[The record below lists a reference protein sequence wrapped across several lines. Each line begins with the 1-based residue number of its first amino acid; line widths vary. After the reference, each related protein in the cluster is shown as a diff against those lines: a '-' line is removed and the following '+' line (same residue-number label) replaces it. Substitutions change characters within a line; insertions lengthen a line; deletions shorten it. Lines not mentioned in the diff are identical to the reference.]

1 VKGSSAVKPKKEQK
15 RSRRMPIYLG
25 RCGHCGVG
33 KDSENFKSRPS
44 GRQFDTSTWLLED
57 DSGRKLRFFA
67 LTNRNDR
74 VCNKCYDK
82 NIRLRQGAIQ
92 AIQTPYNA
100 AAPPRKRR
108 LDFVVE
114 NMDVP
119 KTPRAMIAKAITTPP
134 SVAIVERPRN
144 SRRRKIPRVD
154 DSDIEMDTPITIPR
168 MAGRSE
174 AAHIVAQ
181 EFAAQLPESITLS
194 SRSWMSSIMSFPCG
208 NVKSGIVCGGHLD
221 PFDFSSTRQKIEV
234 KFVCA
239 KCKAASLFFAYPA
252 GEHKLEFVGPDEK
265 KHKVKEDDMRT
276 VLKILLSGS
285 THQQYSIMQAGESD
299 RVPKATF
306 YTIQKVIC
314 SVIVRVSE
322 DVLEE
327 ERQKMRRE
335 FESGERDEWQAVCN
349 GAWSHRGWT
358 ARHHTFQ
365 IRDHAQQRVV
375 CSIVLTKSHYVY
387 EKAGI
392 GEPVV
397 ATPIYEG
404 NYVGSSRAMENEAF
418 ETALEQLREAGLLK
432 YLKVIVADGDLGI
445 DSMLKKSDDTKHI
458 RIAGDPGHGKKN
470 FFKAMKDVCGA
481 SGPYMSFPYR
491 ISNFWMRCVKRAEK
505 VVTGHSVEVLGQ
517 RQQEFEK
524 LWKHA
529 LSHYSR
535 KECPRSC
542 PCNEFYQGGETDGD
556 EFDEMVRESEQL
568 LDACENAEHDEV
580 EVVVPEV
587 LIGDGDGENQGNA
600 KRRFVAKKILDSAK
614 PREKQLLEQ
623 LTTLVDVARQNASYV
638 LWALNTCAA
647 EGSNF
652 RRLVFCRKDR
662 FFYASYTARSCL
674 STLVENYGLEETF
687 SKMTTALDFS
697 QSDVDRRVC
706 EDLAKEDEKRAWHST
721 RKKSVEYNESQKNA
735 KMWKAGHNIDV
746 KEAAQEKNKLKR
758 SSYKTSQSDG
768 VQVYDMFRRK
778 RGRQSQEQLRDLF
791 GKNMANQCRQCGKF
805 YTRNGKHTKCS
816 GVWKEHGLQSGATGE
831 KSSKRQK
838 HLKAEFDCGKAR
850 QCSQCKLYYK
860 KDHRKCSGIE
870 SEAEGEKEKDFEK
883 EISEESGEKEDDAN
897 FVEDDY
903 DAMDI
908 SDEEMVADSENE
920 IENVE
925 LKDGDELN
933 VFDEQDLLIR
943 NLVIPSAED
952 IEQLQLDESEI
963 KSLEKKIWVE
973 APFLSC
979 FATLL
984 QKELGDVD
992 MDAGRIPAFV
1002 FGPTLLFEFSDSDE
1016 KALKALFQEFF
1027 AARVLFLVLNK
1038 AKNHYVVIEADRFD
1052 SFVTV
1057 YDSSREI
1064 PKTNGQQ
1071 NMRNVC
1077 SKYLDVPVLER
1088 VLRVLQLLG
1097 EERVWRF
1104 AENMPQQNN
1113 GRDCGI
1119 FAMEVAR
1126 SRVRAA
1132 LAADKDKERA
1142 EKDYQNLSHRRAVSY
1157 RRRLGAEFRSKK
1169 CDVAAKP

>member
-418 ETALEQLREAGLLK
+418 ETALKQLREAGLLK

-445 DSMLKKSDDTKHI
+445 DSMLKKNNDTKHI

-470 FFKAMKDVCGA
+470 FFKAMKEVCGA

-505 VVTGHSVEVLGQ
+505 IVAGHSVEVLAQ

-529 LSHYSR
+529 LAHYSR

-542 PCNEFYQGGETDGD
+542 PCNEFYRGGETDGD
-556 EFDEMVRESEQL
+556 EFDEMARESERL
-568 LDACENAEHDEV
+568 LDACENAEQDEI
-580 EVVVPEV
+580 EVLVPEV
-587 LIGDGDGENQGNA
+587 LIGDGDSDRNA
-600 KRRFVAKKILDSAK
+600 KRRFVPKKILNGAK

-674 STLVENYGLEETF
+674 STLVENYGLEETYN
-687 SKMTTALDFS
+687 KLTTALDFAEVG
-697 QSDVDRRVC
+697 VDRRVC
-706 EDLAKEDEKRAWHST
+706 EDLAKEDEKRAWHSK
-721 RKKSVEYNESQKNA
+721 RKKSAEYNEAQKNA

-746 KEAAQEKNKLKR
+746 KEAALEKNKLKR

-778 RGRQSQEQLRDLF
+778 RGRQTQEQLRDLF
-791 GKNMANQCRQCGKF
+791 EKNMANQCRQCGKF

-816 GVWKEHGLQSGATGE
+816 GVWKEHGISFCDDGN
-831 KSSKRQK
+831 
-838 HLKAEFDCGKAR
+838 
-850 QCSQCKLYYK
+850 LY
-860 KDHRKCSGIE
+860 R
-870 SEAEGEKEKDFEK
+870 
-883 EISEESGEKEDDAN
+883 
-897 FVEDDY
+897 
-903 DAMDI
+903 
-908 SDEEMVADSENE
+908 
-920 IENVE
+920 
-925 LKDGDELN
+925 
-933 VFDEQDLLIR
+933 
-943 NLVIPSAED
+943 
-952 IEQLQLDESEI
+952 
-963 KSLEKKIWVE
+963 W
-973 APFLSC
+973 
-979 FATLL
+979 
-984 QKELGDVD
+984 
-992 MDAGRIPAFV
+992 
-1002 FGPTLLFEFSDSDE
+1002 
-1016 KALKALFQEFF
+1016 
-1027 AARVLFLVLNK
+1027 
-1038 AKNHYVVIEADRFD
+1038 
-1052 SFVTV
+1052 
-1057 YDSSREI
+1057 
-1064 PKTNGQQ
+1064 
-1071 NMRNVC
+1071 
-1077 SKYLDVPVLER
+1077 
-1088 VLRVLQLLG
+1088 
-1097 EERVWRF
+1097 
-1104 AENMPQQNN
+1104 
-1113 GRDCGI
+1113 
-1119 FAMEVAR
+1119 
-1126 SRVRAA
+1126 
-1132 LAADKDKERA
+1132 
-1142 EKDYQNLSHRRAVSY
+1142 
-1157 RRRLGAEFRSKK
+1157 
-1169 CDVAAKP
+1169 

>member
-1 VKGSSAVKPKKEQK
+1 MSVYK
-15 RSRRMPIYLG
+15 G
-25 RCGHCGVG
+25 RCGQCGVG
-33 KDSENFKSRPS
+33 RFHESFKARPA
-44 GRQFDTSTWLLED
+44 GRQFDVDKWLLED
-57 DSGRKLRFFA
+57 DSGRKLRFFV
-67 LTNRNDR
+67 LNGRNDR

-82 NIRLRQGAIQ
+82 NVRLRQGA
-92 AIQTPYNA
+92 ARATQTPDNTS
-100 AAPPRKRR
+100 APPRKRR
-108 LDFVVE
+108 LDLE
-114 NMDVP
+114 IDVP
-119 KTPRAMIAKAITTPP
+119 KTPRATSAPAITTPP
-134 SVAIVERPRN
+134 SVTITERPRN
-144 SRRRKIPRVD
+144 SRRRKRPRVD
-154 DSDIEMDTPITIPR
+154 DSDIDVETPISIPR
-168 MAGRSE
+168 MPGRSE

-221 PFDFSSTRQKIEV
+221 PFDFHSTRQKVEV
-234 KFVCA
+234 KFVCT
-239 KCKAASLFFAYPA
+239 KCKAASSFFAYPA
-252 GEHKLEFVGPDEK
+252 GEQKLEFVGPDEK
-265 KHKVKEDDMRT
+265 KHKVKEDDMRA

-285 THQQYSIMQAGESD
+285 TQQQYSIMQAGESD
-299 RVPKATF
+299 RVPKSTF

-322 DVLEE
+322 DALEL
-327 ERQKMRRE
+327 ERQSMRRE
-335 FESGERDEWQAVCN
+335 FESGDRTEWQAVCN

-365 IRDHAQQRVV
+365 IRDHAQQKVV

-397 ATPIYEG
+397 ATPVYEG

-418 ETALEQLREAGLLK
+418 ETALTQLRDAGLLK

-445 DSMLKKSDDTKHI
+445 DSMLKKSDDTKLI

-505 VVTGHSVEVLGQ
+505 IVAGHSVEVLAQ

-529 LSHYSR
+529 LLHYSR
-535 KECPRSC
+535 RECPRSC

-556 EFDEMVRESEQL
+556 EFDEMARESELL
-568 LDACENAEHDEV
+568 LDACENAEQDEI

-587 LIGDGDGENQGNA
+587 LIGDGESERNA
-600 KRRFVAKKILDSAK
+600 KRRFVPKKILNGAK

-623 LTTLVDVARQNASYV
+623 LATLVDVARQNASYV

-674 STLVENYGLEETF
+674 STLVENYGLEETY
-687 SKMTTALDFS
+687 KKLTTALDFAES
-697 QSDVDRRVC
+697 AVDRRVR
-706 EDLAKEDEKRAWHST
+706 EDLAKEDGKRAWHSK
-721 RKKSVEYNESQKNA
+721 RKKSAEYNEAQKNA

-746 KEAAQEKNKLKR
+746 KEAALEKNKLKR

-791 GKNMANQCRQCGKF
+791 EKNMANQCRQCGKF

-816 GVWKEHGLQSGATGE
+816 GVWKEHGIGPQNTSDGQSG
-831 KSSKRQK
+831 SQRQEN
-838 HLKAEFDCGKAR
+838 LKLAFEEGDAQ
-850 QCSQCKLYYK
+850 QCSRCHLYYK
-860 KDHRKCSGIE
+860 RSHKRCRKLDSQDVASQYVQDE
-870 SEAEGEKEKDFEK
+870 EREKEENVADEGAGDEAAGVAVEK
-883 EISEESGEKEDDAN
+883 NGEELDEEDEDDDSSS
-897 FVEDDY
+897 EDID
-903 DAMDI
+903 
-908 SDEEMVADSENE
+908 
-920 IENVE
+920 ENVNA
-925 LKDGDELN
+925 N
-933 VFDEQDLLIR
+933 VFDEQDLLVR
-943 NLVIPSAED
+943 NLAIPSDED

-973 APFLSC
+973 APFLST

-984 QKELGDVD
+984 QKEIGDAD
-992 MDAGRIPAFV
+992 LRAKRIPAFV
-1002 FGPTLLFEFSDSDE
+1002 FGPTLLFNFSGSDE
-1016 KALKALFQEFF
+1016 NALKALFQLFF

-1038 AKNHYVVIEADRFD
+1038 AENHYVVVEVNRFD

-1057 YDSSREI
+1057 YDSAREI
-1064 PKTNGQQ
+1064 PKPNGKQ

-1077 SKYLDVPVLER
+1077 SEYLDVQVLER
-1088 VLRVLQLLG
+1088 VLRVLEMLG
-1097 EERVWRF
+1097 EERLWRF
-1104 AENMPQQNN
+1104 AERMPQQNN

-1132 LAADKDKERA
+1132 VAVVSEKEKA
-1142 EKDYQNLSHRRAVSY
+1142 ERDYQNLSHRRAASY

-1169 CDVAAKP
+1169 CDLAAKP